1 MVSPDSTE
9 ATNGISKSKKTILIK
24 TEAEDVFFFK
34 RSGRL
39 FDFLRKNGSG
49 SVESYLNDEDKF
61 RAAVT
66 LKTINHEN
74 SEKEDIFEICPTD
87 FLTDICY

>member
-34 RSGRL
+34 RSGQ
-39 FDFLRKNGSG
+39 DFLRKNGSG

-87 FLTDICY
+87 FLTYI